1 MKYLL
6 RQIEQATKKYLSIF
20 PVVAITG
27 PRQSGKSTML
37 KKAFGEKY
45 NYLTFD
51 DPIIVERFVAD
62 PKGFIEEY
70 SDKIIFDEVQRVPE
84 LFHYLK
90 MEVDNDRENYGKFIL
105 TGSSQFEFLK
115 NITETLAGRIGMLTL
130 LPFQSQEIPKKLQG
144 RQILSGSY
152 PELINRNYKGAR
164 EWYASYLRNYLE
176 RDVRSLANI
185 GNMRD
190 FQRLI
195 SLLAARTSQPLNLS
209 TLAKE
214 IGISVKT
221 VQSWISVLQASYIIF
236 LLPSYHHNLGKRII
250 KRPKLYF
257 YDTGLVSYLTGIRDI
272 EMLEKG
278 PLQGE
283 IFETYI
289 VSEITKAVFHNDKDV
304 LLYYFRDNL
313 GLEVDLIIED
323 KTHKRVDF
331 IEIKNSHTLRPPMA
345 KPLKSLI
352 GRKRSQVQQ
361 IHGSILYKGKSSG
374 KIYENINYLN
384 FKQFLE
390 NFVSR

>member
-1 MKYLL
+1 MRYLL
-6 RQIEQATKKYLSIF
+6 RQIEQTVKRYLSLF

-37 KKAFGEKY
+37 KQAFGKKY
-45 NYLTFD
+45 TYVTFD
-51 DPIIVERFVAD
+51 DPILIERFTSD
-62 PKGFIEEY
+62 PKGFIGEY
-70 SDKIIFDEVQRVPE
+70 NNKIIFDEAQKAPE

-105 TGSSQFEFLK
+105 TGSSQFTFLK
-115 NITETLAGRIGMLTL
+115 DITETLAGRIGMLTL
-130 LPFQSQEIPKKLQG
+130 LPFQKQEIPNRLHGKQM
-144 RQILSGSY
+144 LSGSY
-152 PELINRNYKGAR
+152 PELINRDYKSTR
-164 EWYASYLRNYLE
+164 EWYAAYLRNYLE

-195 SLLAARTSQPLNLS
+195 SLLAIRTAQPLNLS

-221 VQSWISVLQASYIIF
+221 VQSWISVLQASYVVF
-236 LLPSYHHNLGKRII
+236 LLPAYHRNLGKRIV

-257 YDTGLVSYLTGIRDI
+257 YDTGLACYLTGIRDI

-289 VSEITKAVFHNDKDV
+289 VSEIAKAVAHNDKDSA
-304 LLYYFRDNL
+304 LFYFRDNL
-313 GLEVDLIIED
+313 GLEADLIIED
-323 KTHKRVDF
+323 RAHKKVNF
-331 IEIKNSHTLRPPMA
+331 LEIKNSHTAHPRMA
-345 KPLKSLI
+345 KPLQSLLE
-352 GRKRSQVQQ
+352 RKQRQWGVVS
-361 IHGSILYKGKSSG
+361 GSVVYRGKSSG
-374 KIYENINYLN
+374 KVFKNINYIN
-384 FKQFLE
+384 FNQFLE
-390 NFVSR
+390 KFA